1 MKYNSL
7 LSISL
12 AILFLI
18 SIFSVIISNDELLEA
33 NLNSISNDTIQYT
46 DNHTILEIGPSSRK
60 AILELPGG
68 HNVSHKLP
76 LVVALHG
83 YTSSGLGVSGFFDLI
98 DSVHENG
105 HLLLRPDGTISAT
118 GQRFWNATDA
128 CCNIWGQEV
137 DDVSWLTSLINEAIT
152 YHGADPEGIIIV
164 GYSNGGFMAHRMAC
178 ERGDMLRSIISLA
191 GATHY
196 DFNDCPNTGYPNVL
210 QIHGT
215 SDSVIFYDGGTIL
228 GDNYP
233 AASQTVFSW
242 ANRSGC
248 DLTYTEINQLDLI
261 SPRGVNDTNE
271 YEHLNCSSGNRVSLW
286 EIPNGSHYPQVSSSS
301 DDDFPSTILDWG
313 LTGYFPDSDADG
325 VRDNLDAFPNN
336 PLETSDSDGDGVG
349 DNADQFPL
357 NPNEIID
364 SDGDGVGDNADQF
377 PLNPNE
383 IIDSD
388 GDGVGDNSDIFP
400 ENPYEQID
408 SDGDGVGDNSDIFPN
423 DSTEWQD
430 TDSDGIGDNSDVF
443 PNDSTEWLDTDRDGV
458 GDNADQFPLN
468 PNEIIDSD
476 GDGVGDNSDIFPEN
490 PYEQIDSDGD
500 GIGDNSDVFP
510 HDSNETLDSDADGLG
525 DNSDIFPYNPYE
537 QIDSDGDG
545 VGDNSDVFPYNS
557 NETLDSDGDGVG
569 DNSDVFP
576 YNSNETLDSDGDGIG
591 DNSDIFP
598 NDSTEWL
605 DTDADGIGDN
615 SDVFPFD
622 SSEYLDFDNDGI
634 GDNSDIFP
642 DDPNEYVDSDGDG
655 VGDNSDAFPNDSSE
669 DSDTD
674 GDGVGDN
681 SDFYPGD
688 STRSIEEKS
697 NPLNII
703 FIMLFL
709 SLILYITT
717 NSPSNNNLSNDLLF
731 TEEE

>member
-12 AILFLI
+12 VILFLI
-18 SIFSVIISNDELLEA
+18 SIFSVIISNDEPLEA

-215 SDSVIFYDGGTIL
+215 SDSVIFYDGGAIL

-286 EIPNGSHYPQVSSSS
+286 EIPNGSHYPQLSSSS

-349 DNADQFPL
+349 DNT
-357 NPNEIID
+357 
-364 SDGDGVGDNADQF
+364 DQF

-400 ENPYEQID
+400 ENPHEQID

-510 HDSNETLDSDADGLG
+510 QDSNETLDSDADGSG

-537 QIDSDGDG
+537 QIDSDADG
-545 VGDNSDVFPYNS
+545 VGDNSDVFPYNP

-569 DNSDVFP
+569 DNLDIFP

-642 DDPNEYVDSDGDG
+642 DDPNEHVDSDGDG
-655 VGDNSDAFPNDSSE
+655 VGDNSDAFPDDSSE

>member
-12 AILFLI
+12 VILFLI
-18 SIFSVIISNDELLEA
+18 SIFSVIISNDEPLEA

-68 HNVSHKLP
+68 HNISHKLP

-128 CCNIWGQEV
+128 CCNIWEQEV

-215 SDSVIFYDGGTIL
+215 SDSVIFYDGGAIL

-286 EIPNGSHYPQVSSSS
+286 EIPNGSHYPQLSSSS

-364 SDGDGVGDNADQF
+364 SDGDGVGDN
-377 PLNPNE
+377 
-383 IIDSD
+383 
-388 GDGVGDNSDIFP
+388 SDIFP
-400 ENPYEQID
+400 ENPHEQID

-490 PYEQIDSDGD
+490 PHEQIDSDGD
-500 GIGDNSDVFP
+500 GVGDNSDVFP
-510 HDSNETLDSDADGLG
+510 HDSNETLDSDADGSG

-537 QIDSDGDG
+537 QIDSDADG
-545 VGDNSDVFPYNS
+545 VGDNSDVFPYNP
-557 NETLDSDGDGVG
+557 NETLDSDADGVG

-642 DDPNEYVDSDGDG
+642 DDPNEHVDSDGDG
-655 VGDNSDAFPNDSSE
+655 VGDNSDAFPDDSSE

>member
-12 AILFLI
+12 VILFLI
-18 SIFSVIISNDELLEA
+18 SIFSVIISNDEPLEA

-215 SDSVIFYDGGTIL
+215 SDSVIFYDGGAIL

-286 EIPNGSHYPQVSSSS
+286 EIPNGSHYPQLSSSS

-364 SDGDGVGDNADQF
+364 SDGDGVGDN
-377 PLNPNE
+377 
-383 IIDSD
+383 
-388 GDGVGDNSDIFP
+388 SDIFP
-400 ENPYEQID
+400 ENPHEQID

-490 PYEQIDSDGD
+490 PHEQIDSDGD
-500 GIGDNSDVFP
+500 GVGDNSDVFP
-510 HDSNETLDSDADGLG
+510 HDSNETLDSDADGSG

-642 DDPNEYVDSDGDG
+642 DDPNEHVDSDGDG

>member
-12 AILFLI
+12 VILFLI
-18 SIFSVIISNDELLEA
+18 SIFSVIISNDEPLEA

-137 DDVSWLTSLINEAIT
+137 DDFSWLTSLINEAIT

-178 ERGDMLRSIISLA
+178 ERGYMLRSIISLA

-215 SDSVIFYDGGTIL
+215 SDSVIFFDGGTIL

-286 EIPNGSHYPQVSSSS
+286 EIPNGSHYPQLSSSS

-364 SDGDGVGDNADQF
+364 SDGDGVGDN
-377 PLNPNE
+377 
-383 IIDSD
+383 
-388 GDGVGDNSDIFP
+388 SDIFP
-400 ENPYEQID
+400 ENPHEQID

-490 PYEQIDSDGD
+490 PYERIDSDGD
-500 GIGDNSDVFP
+500 GVGDNSDVFP
-510 HDSNETLDSDADGLG
+510 HDSNETLHSDADGSG

-545 VGDNSDVFPYNS
+545 VGDNSDVFPYNP

-569 DNSDVFP
+569 DNLDIFP

-598 NDSTEWL
+598 NDSTESL
-605 DTDADGIGDN
+605 DTDGDGIGDN

-642 DDPNEYVDSDGDG
+642 DDPNEHVDSDGDG

-697 NPLNII
+697 NSLNII

-731 TEEE
+731 IEEE

>member
-12 AILFLI
+12 VILFLI
-18 SIFSVIISNDELLEA
+18 SIFSVIISNDEPLEA

-215 SDSVIFYDGGTIL
+215 SDSVIFYDGGAIL

-286 EIPNGSHYPQVSSSS
+286 EIPNGSHYPQLSSSS

-349 DNADQFPL
+349 DNT
-357 NPNEIID
+357 
-364 SDGDGVGDNADQF
+364 DQF

-400 ENPYEQID
+400 ENPHEQID
-408 SDGDGVGDNSDIFPN
+408 SDGDGV
-423 DSTEWQD
+423 
-430 TDSDGIGDNSDVF
+430 
-443 PNDSTEWLDTDRDGV
+443 
-458 GDNADQFPLN
+458 
-468 PNEIIDSD
+468 
-476 GDGVGDNSDIFPEN
+476 
-490 PYEQIDSDGD
+490 
-500 GIGDNSDVFP
+500 GDNSDVFP
-510 HDSNETLDSDADGLG
+510 HDSNETLDSDADGSG

-557 NETLDSDGDGVG
+557 NETLDSDADGVG
-569 DNSDVFP
+569 DNSDIFP

-642 DDPNEYVDSDGDG
+642 DDPNEHVDSDGDG

>member
-12 AILFLI
+12 VILFLI
-18 SIFSVIISNDELLEA
+18 SIFSVIISNDEPLEA

-68 HNVSHKLP
+68 HNISHKLP

-128 CCNIWGQEV
+128 CCNIWEQEV

-215 SDSVIFYDGGTIL
+215 SDSVIFYDGGAIL

-286 EIPNGSHYPQVSSSS
+286 EIPNGSHYPQLSSSS

-349 DNADQFPL
+349 DNT
-357 NPNEIID
+357 
-364 SDGDGVGDNADQF
+364 DQF

-400 ENPYEQID
+400 ENPHEQID

-490 PYEQIDSDGD
+490 PHEQIDSDGD
-500 GIGDNSDVFP
+500 GVGDNSDVFP
-510 HDSNETLDSDADGLG
+510 HDSNETLDSDADGSG

-537 QIDSDGDG
+537 QIDSDADG
-545 VGDNSDVFPYNS
+545 VGDNSDVFPYNP

-569 DNSDVFP
+569 DNLDIFP

-642 DDPNEYVDSDGDG
+642 DDPNEHVDSDGDG
-655 VGDNSDAFPNDSSE
+655 VGDNSDAFPDDSSE

-703 FIMLFL
+703 FILLFL

>member
-12 AILFLI
+12 VILFLI
-18 SIFSVIISNDELLEA
+18 SIFSVIISNDEPLEA

-68 HNVSHKLP
+68 HNISHKLP

-215 SDSVIFYDGGTIL
+215 SDSVIFYDGGAIL

-286 EIPNGSHYPQVSSSS
+286 EIPNGSHYPQLSSSS

-349 DNADQFPL
+349 DNT
-357 NPNEIID
+357 
-364 SDGDGVGDNADQF
+364 DQF

-400 ENPYEQID
+400 ENPHEQID

-490 PYEQIDSDGD
+490 PFEQIDSDGD
-500 GIGDNSDVFP
+500 GVGDNSDVFP
-510 HDSNETLDSDADGLG
+510 HDSNETLDSDADGSG

-569 DNSDVFP
+569 DNSDIFP
-576 YNSNETLDSDGDGIG
+576 YNSNETLDSDGDGMG

>member
-12 AILFLI
+12 VILFLI
-18 SIFSVIISNDELLEA
+18 SIFSVLISNDEPLEA

-46 DNHTILEIGPSSRK
+46 DNHTILEIGPTSRK

-98 DSVHENG
+98 DSIHENG

-215 SDSVIFYDGGTIL
+215 SDSVIFYEGGAIL

-286 EIPNGSHYPQVSSSS
+286 EIPNGSHYPQLSSSS

-364 SDGDGVGDNADQF
+364 SDGDGVGDN
-377 PLNPNE
+377 
-383 IIDSD
+383 
-388 GDGVGDNSDIFP
+388 SDIFP

-408 SDGDGVGDNSDIFPN
+408 SDGDGVGDNSDI
-423 DSTEWQD
+423 
-430 TDSDGIGDNSDVF
+430 
-443 PNDSTEWLDTDRDGV
+443 
-458 GDNADQFPLN
+458 
-468 PNEIIDSD
+468 
-476 GDGVGDNSDIFPEN
+476 
-490 PYEQIDSDGD
+490 
-500 GIGDNSDVFP
+500 FP

-598 NDSTEWL
+598 NDSTESL
-605 DTDADGIGDN
+605 DTDGDGIGDN

-622 SSEYLDFDNDGI
+622 SSEYLDFDNDGV

-642 DDPNEYVDSDGDG
+642 DDPNEHVDSDGDG
-655 VGDNSDAFPNDSSE
+655 VGDNSDAFPYDSSE

-688 STRSIEEKS
+688 STRSVEEKS

-703 FIMLFL
+703 FIMLFI
-709 SLILYITT
+709 SLILYFTT
-717 NSPSNNNLSNDLLF
+717 NSPSNNTLSKDLLF
-731 TEEE
+731 AEEE

>member
-1 MKYNSL
+1 MRYNSL

-12 AILFLI
+12 VILFLI
-18 SIFSVIISNDELLEA
+18 SIFSVTISSDKPLEA

-178 ERGDMLRSIISLA
+178 ERGNMLRSIISLA

-286 EIPNGSHYPQVSSSS
+286 KIPNGSHYPQLSSSS

-383 IIDSD
+383 I
-388 GDGVGDNSDIFP
+388 
-400 ENPYEQID
+400 ID

-510 HDSNETLDSDADGLG
+510 HDYNETLDSDADGLG

-642 DDPNEYVDSDGDG
+642 DDPNEHVDSDGDG

>member
-12 AILFLI
+12 VILFLI
-18 SIFSVIISNDELLEA
+18 SIFSVIISNDEPLEA

-215 SDSVIFYDGGTIL
+215 SDSVIFYDGGAIL

-286 EIPNGSHYPQVSSSS
+286 EIPNGSHYPQLSSSS

-364 SDGDGVGDNADQF
+364 SDGDGVGDN
-377 PLNPNE
+377 
-383 IIDSD
+383 
-388 GDGVGDNSDIFP
+388 SDIFP
-400 ENPYEQID
+400 ENPHEQID

-490 PYEQIDSDGD
+490 PHEQIDSDGD
-500 GIGDNSDVFP
+500 GVGDNSDVFP
-510 HDSNETLDSDADGLG
+510 HDSNETLDSDADGSG

-537 QIDSDGDG
+537 QIDSDADG
-545 VGDNSDVFPYNS
+545 VGDNSDVFPYNP

-569 DNSDVFP
+569 DNLDIFP

-642 DDPNEYVDSDGDG
+642 DDPNEHVDSDGDG

-703 FIMLFL
+703 FILLFL

>member
-1 MKYNSL
+1 MRYNSL

-12 AILFLI
+12 VILFLI
-18 SIFSVIISNDELLEA
+18 SIFSVIISNDEPLEE

-286 EIPNGSHYPQVSSSS
+286 KIPNGSHYPQLSSSS

-364 SDGDGVGDNADQF
+364 SDGDGVGDNADKF

-383 IIDSD
+383 I
-388 GDGVGDNSDIFP
+388 
-400 ENPYEQID
+400 ID

-443 PNDSTEWLDTDRDGV
+443 PNDSTEWLDTDRDGI

-500 GIGDNSDVFP
+500 GVGDNSDVFP
-510 HDSNETLDSDADGLG
+510 HD
-525 DNSDIFPYNPYE
+525 
-537 QIDSDGDG
+537 
-545 VGDNSDVFPYNS
+545 S

-576 YNSNETLDSDGDGIG
+576 YNSNETLDSDSDGKG

-605 DTDADGIGDN
+605 DTDGDGIGDN

-642 DDPNEYVDSDGDG
+642 DDPNEHVDSDGDG

-697 NPLNII
+697 TPLNII

-709 SLILYITT
+709 SLILYINT
-717 NSPSNNNLSNDLLF
+717 NSQSNNNLSNDLLF

>member
-1 MKYNSL
+1 MKYNSF

-12 AILFLI
+12 VILFLI
-18 SIFSVIISNDELLEA
+18 SIFSVLISNDEPLEA

-46 DNHTILEIGPSSRK
+46 DNHTILEIGPTSRK

-98 DSVHENG
+98 DSIHENG

-215 SDSVIFYDGGTIL
+215 SDSVIFYEGGAIL

-286 EIPNGSHYPQVSSSS
+286 EIPNGSHYPQLSSSS

-336 PLETSDSDGDGVG
+336 PLETS
-349 DNADQFPL
+349 
-357 NPNEIID
+357 D

-430 TDSDGIGDNSDVF
+430 TDSDGIGDNSDIF

-500 GIGDNSDVFP
+500 GVGDNSDIFP

-605 DTDADGIGDN
+605 DTDGDGIGDN

-655 VGDNSDAFPNDSSE
+655 VGDNSDAFPYDSSE

-703 FIMLFL
+703 FIMLFI
-709 SLILYITT
+709 SLILYFTT
-717 NSPSNNNLSNDLLF
+717 NSPSNNTLSKDLLF
-731 TEEE
+731 AEEE

>member
-12 AILFLI
+12 VILFLI
-18 SIFSVIISNDELLEA
+18 SIFSVIISNDEPLEA

-215 SDSVIFYDGGTIL
+215 SDSVIFYDGGAIL

-286 EIPNGSHYPQVSSSS
+286 EIPNGSHYPQLSSSS

-364 SDGDGVGDNADQF
+364 SDGDGVGDN
-377 PLNPNE
+377 
-383 IIDSD
+383 
-388 GDGVGDNSDIFP
+388 SDIFP
-400 ENPYEQID
+400 ENPHEQID

-510 HDSNETLDSDADGLG
+510 QDSNETLDSDADGSG

-537 QIDSDGDG
+537 QIDSDADG
-545 VGDNSDVFPYNS
+545 VGDNSDVFPYNP

-569 DNSDVFP
+569 DNLDIFP

-642 DDPNEYVDSDGDG
+642 DDPNEHVDSDGDG
-655 VGDNSDAFPNDSSE
+655 VGDNSDAFPDDSSE

>member
-12 AILFLI
+12 VILFLI
-18 SIFSVIISNDELLEA
+18 SIFSVIISNDEPLEA

-215 SDSVIFYDGGTIL
+215 SDSVILYDGGAIL
-228 GDNYP
+228 GNNYP

-248 DLTYTEINQLDLI
+248 DLIYTETNQLDLI

-286 EIPNGSHYPQVSSSS
+286 EIPNGSHYPQLSSSS
-301 DDDFPSTILDWG
+301 NDDFPSTILDWG

-349 DNADQFPL
+349 DNT
-357 NPNEIID
+357 
-364 SDGDGVGDNADQF
+364 DQF

-400 ENPYEQID
+400 ENPHEQID

-430 TDSDGIGDNSDVF
+430 TDSDGIGDNSDVSRMI
-443 PNDSTEWLDTDRDGV
+443 PQNG
-458 GDNADQFPLN
+458 
-468 PNEIIDSD
+468 
-476 GDGVGDNSDIFPEN
+476 
-490 PYEQIDSDGD
+490 
-500 GIGDNSDVFP
+500 
-510 HDSNETLDSDADGLG
+510 
-525 DNSDIFPYNPYE
+525 
-537 QIDSDGDG
+537 
-545 VGDNSDVFPYNS
+545 
-557 NETLDSDGDGVG
+557 
-569 DNSDVFP
+569 
-576 YNSNETLDSDGDGIG
+576 
-591 DNSDIFP
+591 
-598 NDSTEWL
+598 
-605 DTDADGIGDN
+605 
-615 SDVFPFD
+615 
-622 SSEYLDFDNDGI
+622 
-634 GDNSDIFP
+634 
-642 DDPNEYVDSDGDG
+642 
-655 VGDNSDAFPNDSSE
+655 
-669 DSDTD
+669 
-674 GDGVGDN
+674 
-681 SDFYPGD
+681 
-688 STRSIEEKS
+688 
-697 NPLNII
+697 
-703 FIMLFL
+703 
-709 SLILYITT
+709 
-717 NSPSNNNLSNDLLF
+717 
-731 TEEE
+731 

>member
-12 AILFLI
+12 VILFLI
-18 SIFSVIISNDELLEA
+18 SIFSVIISNDEPLEA

-215 SDSVIFYDGGTIL
+215 SDSVIFYDGGAIL

-286 EIPNGSHYPQVSSSS
+286 EIPNGSHYPQLSSSS

-364 SDGDGVGDNADQF
+364 SDGDGVGDN
-377 PLNPNE
+377 
-383 IIDSD
+383 
-388 GDGVGDNSDIFP
+388 SDIFP
-400 ENPYEQID
+400 ENPHEQID

-490 PYEQIDSDGD
+490 PHEQIDSDGD
-500 GIGDNSDVFP
+500 GVGDNSDVFP
-510 HDSNETLDSDADGLG
+510 HDSNETLDSDADGSG

-537 QIDSDGDG
+537 QIDSDADG
-545 VGDNSDVFPYNS
+545 VGDNSDVFPYNP
-557 NETLDSDGDGVG
+557 NETLDSDADGVG
-569 DNSDVFP
+569 DNLDIFP

-642 DDPNEYVDSDGDG
+642 DDPNEHVDSDGDG

>member
-12 AILFLI
+12 VILFLI
-18 SIFSVIISNDELLEA
+18 SIFSVIISNDEPLEA

-215 SDSVIFYDGGTIL
+215 SDSVIFYDGGAIL

-286 EIPNGSHYPQVSSSS
+286 EIPNGSHYPQLSSSS

-364 SDGDGVGDNADQF
+364 SDGDGVGDN
-377 PLNPNE
+377 
-383 IIDSD
+383 
-388 GDGVGDNSDIFP
+388 SDIFP
-400 ENPYEQID
+400 ENPHEQID

-490 PYEQIDSDGD
+490 PHEQIDSDGD
-500 GIGDNSDVFP
+500 GVGDNSDVFP
-510 HDSNETLDSDADGLG
+510 HDSNETLDSDADGSG

-537 QIDSDGDG
+537 QIDSDADG
-545 VGDNSDVFPYNS
+545 VGDNSDVFPYNP
-557 NETLDSDGDGVG
+557 NETLDSDADGVG

-642 DDPNEYVDSDGDG
+642 DDPNEHVDSDGDG

>member
-12 AILFLI
+12 VILFLI
-18 SIFSVIISNDELLEA
+18 SIFSVIISNDEPLEA

-215 SDSVIFYDGGTIL
+215 SDSVIFYDGGAIL

-286 EIPNGSHYPQVSSSS
+286 EIPNGSHYPQLSSSS

-364 SDGDGVGDNADQF
+364 SDGDGVGDN
-377 PLNPNE
+377 
-383 IIDSD
+383 
-388 GDGVGDNSDIFP
+388 SDIFP
-400 ENPYEQID
+400 ENPHEQID

-490 PYEQIDSDGD
+490 PHEQIDSDGD
-500 GIGDNSDVFP
+500 GVGDNSDVFP
-510 HDSNETLDSDADGLG
+510 HDSNETLDSDADGSG

-569 DNSDVFP
+569 DNSDIFP

>member
-12 AILFLI
+12 VILFLI
-18 SIFSVIISNDELLEA
+18 SIFSVIISNDEPLEA

-215 SDSVIFYDGGTIL
+215 SDSVIFYDGGAIL

-286 EIPNGSHYPQVSSSS
+286 EIPNGSHYPQLSSSS

-364 SDGDGVGDNADQF
+364 SDGDGVGDN
-377 PLNPNE
+377 
-383 IIDSD
+383 
-388 GDGVGDNSDIFP
+388 SDIFP
-400 ENPYEQID
+400 ENPHEQID

-490 PYEQIDSDGD
+490 PHEQIDSDGD
-500 GIGDNSDVFP
+500 GVGDNSDVFP
-510 HDSNETLDSDADGLG
+510 HDSNETLDSDADGSG

-537 QIDSDGDG
+537 QIDSDADG
-545 VGDNSDVFPYNS
+545 VGDNSDVFPYNP

-569 DNSDVFP
+569 DNLDIFP

-642 DDPNEYVDSDGDG
+642 DDPNEHVDSDGDG

-717 NSPSNNNLSNDLLF
+717 NSPSNNKLSNDLLF

>member
-12 AILFLI
+12 VILFLI
-18 SIFSVIISNDELLEA
+18 SIFSVIISNDEPLEA

-215 SDSVIFYDGGTIL
+215 SDSVIFYDGGAIL

-286 EIPNGSHYPQVSSSS
+286 EIPNGSHYPQLSSSS

-364 SDGDGVGDNADQF
+364 SDGDGVGDN
-377 PLNPNE
+377 
-383 IIDSD
+383 
-388 GDGVGDNSDIFP
+388 SDIFP
-400 ENPYEQID
+400 ENPSEQID

-490 PYEQIDSDGD
+490 PSEQIDSDGD
-500 GIGDNSDVFP
+500 GVGDNSDVFP
-510 HDSNETLDSDADGLG
+510 HDSNETLDSDADGSG

-642 DDPNEYVDSDGDG
+642 DDPNEHVDSDGDG

>member
-12 AILFLI
+12 VILFLI
-18 SIFSVIISNDELLEA
+18 SIFSVIISNDEPLEA

-215 SDSVIFYDGGTIL
+215 SDSVIFYDGGAIL

-286 EIPNGSHYPQVSSSS
+286 EIPNGSHYPQLSSSS

-364 SDGDGVGDNADQF
+364 SDGDGVGDN
-377 PLNPNE
+377 
-383 IIDSD
+383 
-388 GDGVGDNSDIFP
+388 SDIFP
-400 ENPYEQID
+400 ENPHEQID

-490 PYEQIDSDGD
+490 PHEQIDSDGD
-500 GIGDNSDVFP
+500 GVGDNSDVFP
-510 HDSNETLDSDADGLG
+510 HDSNETLDSDADGSG

-537 QIDSDGDG
+537 QIDSDADG
-545 VGDNSDVFPYNS
+545 VGDNSDVFPYNP

-569 DNSDVFP
+569 DNLDIFP

-605 DTDADGIGDN
+605 DSDADGIGDN

-642 DDPNEYVDSDGDG
+642 DDPNEHVDSDGDG

>member
-12 AILFLI
+12 VILFLI
-18 SIFSVIISNDELLEA
+18 SIFSVIISNDEPLEA

-68 HNVSHKLP
+68 HNISHKLP

-178 ERGDMLRSIISLA
+178 EKGDMLRSIISLA

-215 SDSVIFYDGGTIL
+215 SDSVIFYDGGAIL

-286 EIPNGSHYPQVSSSS
+286 EIPNGSHYPQLSSSS

-364 SDGDGVGDNADQF
+364 SDGDGVGDN
-377 PLNPNE
+377 
-383 IIDSD
+383 
-388 GDGVGDNSDIFP
+388 SDIFP
-400 ENPYEQID
+400 ENPHEQID

-443 PNDSTEWLDTDRDGV
+443 PNDSTEWIDTDRDGV

-490 PYEQIDSDGD
+490 PHEQIDSDGD
-500 GIGDNSDVFP
+500 GVGDNSDVFP
-510 HDSNETLDSDADGLG
+510 HDSNETLDSDADGSG

-537 QIDSDGDG
+537 QIDSDADG
-545 VGDNSDVFPYNS
+545 VGDNSDVFPYNP
-557 NETLDSDGDGVG
+557 NETLDSDADGVG

-642 DDPNEYVDSDGDG
+642 DDPNEHVDSDGDG
-655 VGDNSDAFPNDSSE
+655 VGDNSDAFPDDSSE

>member
-12 AILFLI
+12 VVLFLI
-18 SIFSVIISNDELLEA
+18 SIFSVIISNDEPLEA

-68 HNVSHKLP
+68 HNISHKLP

-178 ERGDMLRSIISLA
+178 EKGDMLRSIISLA

-215 SDSVIFYDGGTIL
+215 SDSVIFYDGGAIL

-286 EIPNGSHYPQVSSSS
+286 EIPNGSHYPQLSSSS

-325 VRDNLDAFPNN
+325 VRDNLDVFPNN

-364 SDGDGVGDNADQF
+364 SDGDGVGDN
-377 PLNPNE
+377 
-383 IIDSD
+383 
-388 GDGVGDNSDIFP
+388 SDIFP
-400 ENPYEQID
+400 ENPHEQID

-430 TDSDGIGDNSDVF
+430 TDSDGIGDNSDLF

-490 PYEQIDSDGD
+490 PHEQIDSDGD
-500 GIGDNSDVFP
+500 GVGDNSDVFP
-510 HDSNETLDSDADGLG
+510 HDSNETLDSDADGSG

-537 QIDSDGDG
+537 QI
-545 VGDNSDVFPYNS
+545 
-557 NETLDSDGDGVG
+557 DSDGDGVG

-642 DDPNEYVDSDGDG
+642 DDPNEHVDSDGDG

>member
-286 EIPNGSHYPQVSSSS
+286 KIPNGSHYPQLSSSS

-364 SDGDGVGDNADQF
+364 SDGDGVGDN
-377 PLNPNE
+377 
-383 IIDSD
+383 
-388 GDGVGDNSDIFP
+388 
-400 ENPYEQID
+400 
-408 SDGDGVGDNSDIFPN
+408 
-423 DSTEWQD
+423 
-430 TDSDGIGDNSDVF
+430 
-443 PNDSTEWLDTDRDGV
+443 
-458 GDNADQFPLN
+458 
-468 PNEIIDSD
+468 
-476 GDGVGDNSDIFPEN
+476 SDIFPEN

-510 HDSNETLDSDADGLG
+510 HDYNETLDSDADGLG

-642 DDPNEYVDSDGDG
+642 DDPNEHVDSDGDG

>member
-1 MKYNSL
+1 MRYNSL

-12 AILFLI
+12 VILFLI
-18 SIFSVIISNDELLEA
+18 SIFSVIISNDEPLEE

-46 DNHTILEIGPSSRK
+46 DNHTIFEIGPSSRK

-215 SDSVIFYDGGTIL
+215 SDSVIFYDGGAIL

-248 DLTYTEINQLDLI
+248 HLTYTEINQLDLI

-271 YEHLNCSSGNRVSLW
+271 YEHLNCNSGNRVSLW
-286 EIPNGSHYPQVSSSS
+286 EIPNGSHYPQLSSSS

-336 PLETSDSDGDGVG
+336 PLETS
-349 DNADQFPL
+349 
-357 NPNEIID
+357 D

-500 GIGDNSDVFP
+500 GVGDNSDVFP
-510 HDSNETLDSDADGLG
+510 HDSNEILDSDTDGLG

-557 NETLDSDGDGVG
+557 NETSDSDGDGVG

-598 NDSTEWL
+598 NDSTESL
-605 DTDADGIGDN
+605 DTDGDGIGDN

-622 SSEYLDFDNDGI
+622 SSEYLDFDNDGV

-642 DDPNEYVDSDGDG
+642 DDPNEHVDSDGDG
-655 VGDNSDAFPNDSSE
+655 VGDNSDAFPYDSSE

-688 STRSIEEKS
+688 STRSVEEKS

-703 FIMLFL
+703 FIILFI
-709 SLILYITT
+709 SLILYFTT
-717 NSPSNNNLSNDLLF
+717 NSPSNNTLSKDLLF
-731 TEEE
+731 AEEE

>member
-12 AILFLI
+12 VILFLI
-18 SIFSVIISNDELLEA
+18 SIFSVIISNDEPLEA

-68 HNVSHKLP
+68 HNISHKLP

-128 CCNIWGQEV
+128 CCNIWEQEV

-215 SDSVIFYDGGTIL
+215 SDSVIFYDGGAIL

-286 EIPNGSHYPQVSSSS
+286 EIPNGSHYPQLSSSS

-364 SDGDGVGDNADQF
+364 SDGDGVGDN
-377 PLNPNE
+377 
-383 IIDSD
+383 
-388 GDGVGDNSDIFP
+388 SDIFP
-400 ENPYEQID
+400 ENPHEQID
-408 SDGDGVGDNSDIFPN
+408 SDGDGV
-423 DSTEWQD
+423 
-430 TDSDGIGDNSDVF
+430 
-443 PNDSTEWLDTDRDGV
+443 
-458 GDNADQFPLN
+458 
-468 PNEIIDSD
+468 
-476 GDGVGDNSDIFPEN
+476 
-490 PYEQIDSDGD
+490 
-500 GIGDNSDVFP
+500 GDNSDVFP
-510 HDSNETLDSDADGLG
+510 HDSNETLDSDADGSG

-537 QIDSDGDG
+537 QIDSDADG
-545 VGDNSDVFPYNS
+545 VGDNSDVFPYNP
-557 NETLDSDGDGVG
+557 NETLDSDADGVG

-642 DDPNEYVDSDGDG
+642 DDPNEHVDSDGDG
-655 VGDNSDAFPNDSSE
+655 VGDNSDAFPDDSSE

-717 NSPSNNNLSNDLLF
+717 NSPLNNNLSNDLLF

>member
-12 AILFLI
+12 VILFLI
-18 SIFSVIISNDELLEA
+18 SIFSVIISNDEPLEA

-215 SDSVIFYDGGTIL
+215 SDSVIFFDGGTIL

-286 EIPNGSHYPQVSSSS
+286 EIPNGSHYPQLSSSS

-364 SDGDGVGDNADQF
+364 SDGDGVGDN
-377 PLNPNE
+377 
-383 IIDSD
+383 
-388 GDGVGDNSDIFP
+388 SDIFP
-400 ENPYEQID
+400 ENPHEQID

-490 PYEQIDSDGD
+490 PHEQIDSDGD
-500 GIGDNSDVFP
+500 GVGDNSDVFP
-510 HDSNETLDSDADGLG
+510 HDSNETLDSDADGSG

-537 QIDSDGDG
+537 QIDSDADG
-545 VGDNSDVFPYNS
+545 VGDNSDVFPYNP

-569 DNSDVFP
+569 DNLDIFP

-605 DTDADGIGDN
+605 DSDADGIGDN

-642 DDPNEYVDSDGDG
+642 DDPNEHVDSDGDG

-669 DSDTD
+669 HSDTD

-697 NPLNII
+697 NSLNII

>member
-12 AILFLI
+12 VILFLI
-18 SIFSVIISNDELLEA
+18 SIFSVIISNDEPLEA

-215 SDSVIFYDGGTIL
+215 SDSVIFYDGGAIL

-286 EIPNGSHYPQVSSSS
+286 EIPNGSHYPQLSSSS

-364 SDGDGVGDNADQF
+364 SDGDGVGDN
-377 PLNPNE
+377 
-383 IIDSD
+383 
-388 GDGVGDNSDIFP
+388 SDIFP
-400 ENPYEQID
+400 ENPSEQID

-490 PYEQIDSDGD
+490 PSEQIDSDGD
-500 GIGDNSDVFP
+500 GVGDNSDVFP
-510 HDSNETLDSDADGLG
+510 HDSNETLDSDADGSG

-537 QIDSDGDG
+537 QIDSDADG

-569 DNSDVFP
+569 DNSDIFP

>member
-12 AILFLI
+12 VILFLI
-18 SIFSVIISNDELLEA
+18 SIFSVIISNDEPLEA

-178 ERGDMLRSIISLA
+178 ERGYMLRSIISLA

-215 SDSVIFYDGGTIL
+215 SDSVIFFDGGTIL

-286 EIPNGSHYPQVSSSS
+286 EIPNGSHYPQLSSSS

-364 SDGDGVGDNADQF
+364 SDGDGVGDN
-377 PLNPNE
+377 
-383 IIDSD
+383 
-388 GDGVGDNSDIFP
+388 SDIFP
-400 ENPYEQID
+400 ENPHEQID

-490 PYEQIDSDGD
+490 PYERIDSDGD
-500 GIGDNSDVFP
+500 GVGDNSDVFP
-510 HDSNETLDSDADGLG
+510 HDSNETLHSDADGSG

-545 VGDNSDVFPYNS
+545 VGDNSDVFPYNP

-569 DNSDVFP
+569 DNLDIFP

-598 NDSTEWL
+598 NDSTESL
-605 DTDADGIGDN
+605 DTDGDGIGDN

-642 DDPNEYVDSDGDG
+642 DDPNEHVDSDGDG

-669 DSDTD
+669 HSDTD

-697 NPLNII
+697 NSLNII

-731 TEEE
+731 IEEE

>member
-12 AILFLI
+12 VVLFLI
-18 SIFSVIISNDELLEA
+18 SIFSVIISNDEPLEA

-178 ERGDMLRSIISLA
+178 EKGDMLRSIISLA

-215 SDSVIFYDGGTIL
+215 SDSVIFYDGGAIL

-286 EIPNGSHYPQVSSSS
+286 EIPNGSHYPQLSSSS

-364 SDGDGVGDNADQF
+364 SDGDGVGDN
-377 PLNPNE
+377 
-383 IIDSD
+383 
-388 GDGVGDNSDIFP
+388 SDIFP
-400 ENPYEQID
+400 ENPHEQID

-430 TDSDGIGDNSDVF
+430 TDSDGIGDNSDLF

-490 PYEQIDSDGD
+490 PHEQIDSDGD
-500 GIGDNSDVFP
+500 GVGDNSDVFP
-510 HDSNETLDSDADGLG
+510 HDSNETLDSDADGSG

-537 QIDSDGDG
+537 QIDSDADG
-545 VGDNSDVFPYNS
+545 VGDNSDVFPYNP
-557 NETLDSDGDGVG
+557 NETLDSDADGVG

-642 DDPNEYVDSDGDG
+642 DDPNEHVDSDGDG

-717 NSPSNNNLSNDLLF
+717 NSPSNNKLSNDLLF

>member
-12 AILFLI
+12 VILFLI
-18 SIFSVIISNDELLEA
+18 SIFSVLISNDEPLEA

-46 DNHTILEIGPSSRK
+46 DNHTILEIGPTSRK

-98 DSVHENG
+98 DSIHENG

-215 SDSVIFYDGGTIL
+215 SDSVIFYEGGAIL

-286 EIPNGSHYPQVSSSS
+286 EIPNGSHYPQLSSSS

-336 PLETSDSDGDGVG
+336 PLETS
-349 DNADQFPL
+349 
-357 NPNEIID
+357 D

-430 TDSDGIGDNSDVF
+430 TDSDGIGDNSDIF

-500 GIGDNSDVFP
+500 GVGDNSDIFP

-598 NDSTEWL
+598 NDSTESL
-605 DTDADGIGDN
+605 DTDGDGIGDN

-622 SSEYLDFDNDGI
+622 SSEYLDFDNDGV

-642 DDPNEYVDSDGDG
+642 DDPNEHVDSDGDG
-655 VGDNSDAFPNDSSE
+655 VGDNSDAFPYDSSE

-688 STRSIEEKS
+688 STRSVEEKS

-703 FIMLFL
+703 FIMLFI
-709 SLILYITT
+709 SLILYFST
-717 NSPSNNNLSNDLLF
+717 NSPSNNTLSKDLLSA
-731 TEEE
+731 EEE

>member
-12 AILFLI
+12 VILFLI
-18 SIFSVIISNDELLEA
+18 SIFSVIISNDEPLEA

-215 SDSVIFYDGGTIL
+215 SDSVIFYDGGAIL

-286 EIPNGSHYPQVSSSS
+286 EIPNGSHYPQLSSSS

-364 SDGDGVGDNADQF
+364 SDGDGVGDN
-377 PLNPNE
+377 
-383 IIDSD
+383 
-388 GDGVGDNSDIFP
+388 SDIFP
-400 ENPYEQID
+400 ENPHEQID

-490 PYEQIDSDGD
+490 PHEQIDSDGD
-500 GIGDNSDVFP
+500 GVGDNSDVFP
-510 HDSNETLDSDADGLG
+510 HDSNETLDSDADGSG

-569 DNSDVFP
+569 DNSDIFP

-642 DDPNEYVDSDGDG
+642 DDPNEHVDSDGDG

>member
-12 AILFLI
+12 VILFLI
-18 SIFSVIISNDELLEA
+18 SIFSVIISNDEPLEA

-128 CCNIWGQEV
+128 CCNIWEQEV

-215 SDSVIFYDGGTIL
+215 SDSVIFYDGGAIL

-286 EIPNGSHYPQVSSSS
+286 EIPNGSHYPQLSSSS

-325 VRDNLDAFPNN
+325 VRDNLDVFPNN

-364 SDGDGVGDNADQF
+364 SDGDGVGDN
-377 PLNPNE
+377 
-383 IIDSD
+383 
-388 GDGVGDNSDIFP
+388 SDIFP
-400 ENPYEQID
+400 ENPHEQID

-510 HDSNETLDSDADGLG
+510 QDSNETLDSDADGSG

-537 QIDSDGDG
+537 QIDSDADG
-545 VGDNSDVFPYNS
+545 VGDNSDVFPYNP
-557 NETLDSDGDGVG
+557 NETLDSDADGVG

-605 DTDADGIGDN
+605 DSDADGIGDN

-642 DDPNEYVDSDGDG
+642 DDPNEHVDSDGDG

>member
-12 AILFLI
+12 VILFLI
-18 SIFSVIISNDELLEA
+18 SIFSVIISNDEPLES

-68 HNVSHKLP
+68 HNISHKLP

-128 CCNIWGQEV
+128 CCNIWEQEV

-215 SDSVIFYDGGTIL
+215 SDSVIFYDGGAIL

-286 EIPNGSHYPQVSSSS
+286 EIPNGSHYPQLSSSS

-349 DNADQFPL
+349 DNT
-357 NPNEIID
+357 
-364 SDGDGVGDNADQF
+364 DQF

-400 ENPYEQID
+400 ENPHEQID

-490 PYEQIDSDGD
+490 PHEQIDSDGD
-500 GIGDNSDVFP
+500 GVGDNSDVFP
-510 HDSNETLDSDADGLG
+510 HDSNETLDSDADGSG

-605 DTDADGIGDN
+605 DSDADEIGDN

-642 DDPNEYVDSDGDG
+642 DDPNEHVDSDGDG

>member
-12 AILFLI
+12 VILFLI
-18 SIFSVIISNDELLEA
+18 SIFSVIISNDDPLEA
-33 NLNSISNDTIQYT
+33 DLNSISNDTFQYT
-46 DNHTILEIGPSSRK
+46 DNHTTLEIGPSSRK

-68 HNVSHKLP
+68 HNVSNKLP

-83 YTSSGLGVSGFFDLI
+83 YTGSGLGVSGFFDLI
-98 DSVHENG
+98 DSIHENG

-215 SDSVIFYDGGTIL
+215 SDSVIFYDGGAIL

-286 EIPNGSHYPQVSSSS
+286 EIPNGSHYPQLSSSS
-301 DDDFPSTILDWG
+301 NDDFPSTILDWG

-336 PLETSDSDGDGVG
+336 PLETSDSDGDG
-349 DNADQFPL
+349 
-357 NPNEIID
+357 I
-364 SDGDGVGDNADQF
+364 
-377 PLNPNE
+377 
-383 IIDSD
+383 
-388 GDGVGDNSDIFP
+388 GDNSDVFP
-400 ENPYEQID
+400 YD
-408 SDGDGVGDNSDIFPN
+408 STEWLDADGDGIGDNSDDFPYDSTEWLDTDIDGIGDNSDIFPN

-430 TDSDGIGDNSDVF
+430 TDSDGIGDNSDEF
-443 PNDSTEWLDTDRDGV
+443 PNVSTEWLDTDRDGV

-500 GIGDNSDVFP
+500 SVGDNSDIFP
-510 HDSNETLDSDADGLG
+510 HDSNETLDSDGDGLG

-557 NETLDSDGDGVG
+557 NETFDSDGDGK
-569 DNSDVFP
+569 
-576 YNSNETLDSDGDGIG
+576 G

-605 DTDADGIGDN
+605 DTDGDGIGDN
-615 SDVFPFD
+615 YDIFPFD

-642 DDPNEYVDSDGDG
+642 DDPNEHVDSDGDG

-709 SLILYITT
+709 YLILYITT
-717 NSPSNNNLSNDLLF
+717 NSPSNNNLSKDLLF

>member
-12 AILFLI
+12 VILFLI
-18 SIFSVIISNDELLEA
+18 SIFSVIISNDEPLEA

-68 HNVSHKLP
+68 HNISHKLP

-215 SDSVIFYDGGTIL
+215 SDSVIFYDGGAIL

-286 EIPNGSHYPQVSSSS
+286 EIPNGSHYPQLSSSS

-364 SDGDGVGDNADQF
+364 SDGDGVGDN
-377 PLNPNE
+377 
-383 IIDSD
+383 
-388 GDGVGDNSDIFP
+388 SDIFP
-400 ENPYEQID
+400 ENPHEQID

-490 PYEQIDSDGD
+490 PHEQIDSDGD
-500 GIGDNSDVFP
+500 GVGDNSDVFP
-510 HDSNETLDSDADGLG
+510 HDSNETLDSDADGSG

-537 QIDSDGDG
+537 QIDSDTDG
-545 VGDNSDVFPYNS
+545 VGDNSDVFPYNP

-569 DNSDVFP
+569 DNLDIFP

-605 DTDADGIGDN
+605 DSDADGIGDN

-642 DDPNEYVDSDGDG
+642 DDPNEHVDSDGDG

-703 FIMLFL
+703 FILLFL

>member
-12 AILFLI
+12 VILFLI
-18 SIFSVIISNDELLEA
+18 SIFSVIISNDDPLEA
-33 NLNSISNDTIQYT
+33 DLNSISNDTFQYT
-46 DNHTILEIGPSSRK
+46 DNHTTLEIGPSSRK

-68 HNVSHKLP
+68 HNVSNKLP

-137 DDVSWLTSLINEAIT
+137 DDVSWLTSLINEVIT

-248 DLTYTEINQLDLI
+248 NLTYTEINQLDLI

-286 EIPNGSHYPQVSSSS
+286 EIPNGSHYPQLSSPSN
-301 DDDFPSTILDWG
+301 DDFPSTILDWG

-325 VRDNLDAFPNN
+325 VRDNLDVFPNN
-336 PLETSDSDGDGVG
+336 PLETSDFDGDG
-349 DNADQFPL
+349 
-357 NPNEIID
+357 I
-364 SDGDGVGDNADQF
+364 
-377 PLNPNE
+377 
-383 IIDSD
+383 
-388 GDGVGDNSDIFP
+388 GDNSDVFP
-400 ENPYEQID
+400 YD
-408 SDGDGVGDNSDIFPN
+408 STEWLDADGDGIGDNSDDFPYDSTEWLDTDIDGIGDNSDIFPN

-430 TDSDGIGDNSDVF
+430 TDSDGTGDNSDVF

-476 GDGVGDNSDIFPEN
+476 GDGVGDNSDTFPEN

-510 HDSNETLDSDADGLG
+510 HDYNETLDSCL
-525 DNSDIFPYNPYE
+525 
-537 QIDSDGDG
+537 
-545 VGDNSDVFPYNS
+545 
-557 NETLDSDGDGVG
+557 
-569 DNSDVFP
+569 
-576 YNSNETLDSDGDGIG
+576 
-591 DNSDIFP
+591 
-598 NDSTEWL
+598 
-605 DTDADGIGDN
+605 
-615 SDVFPFD
+615 
-622 SSEYLDFDNDGI
+622 
-634 GDNSDIFP
+634 
-642 DDPNEYVDSDGDG
+642 
-655 VGDNSDAFPNDSSE
+655 
-669 DSDTD
+669 
-674 GDGVGDN
+674 
-681 SDFYPGD
+681 
-688 STRSIEEKS
+688 
-697 NPLNII
+697 
-703 FIMLFL
+703 
-709 SLILYITT
+709 LYT
-717 NSPSNNNLSNDLLF
+717 SPSPRDLS
-731 TEEE
+731 TSRMPSSA

>member
-12 AILFLI
+12 VILFLI
-18 SIFSVIISNDELLEA
+18 SIFSVIISNDEPLEA

-46 DNHTILEIGPSSRK
+46 DNHTILEIGPTSRK

-98 DSVHENG
+98 DSIHENG

-215 SDSVIFYDGGTIL
+215 SDSVIFYEGGAIL

-286 EIPNGSHYPQVSSSS
+286 EIPNGSHYPQLSSSS

-336 PLETSDSDGDGVG
+336 PLETS
-349 DNADQFPL
+349 
-357 NPNEIID
+357 D

-430 TDSDGIGDNSDVF
+430 TDSDGIGDNSDIF

-500 GIGDNSDVFP
+500 GVGDNSDVFP

-557 NETLDSDGDGVG
+557 NETLDSDGDG
-569 DNSDVFP
+569 
-576 YNSNETLDSDGDGIG
+576 IG

-598 NDSTEWL
+598 NDSTESL
-605 DTDADGIGDN
+605 DTDGDGIGDN

-622 SSEYLDFDNDGI
+622 SSEYLDFDNDGV

-642 DDPNEYVDSDGDG
+642 DDPNEHVDSDGDG
-655 VGDNSDAFPNDSSE
+655 VGDNSDAFPYDSSE

-688 STRSIEEKS
+688 STRSVEEKS

-703 FIMLFL
+703 FIMLFI
-709 SLILYITT
+709 SLILYFST
-717 NSPSNNNLSNDLLF
+717 NSPSNNTLSKDLLSA
-731 TEEE
+731 EEE

>member
-12 AILFLI
+12 VILFLI
-18 SIFSVIISNDELLEA
+18 SIFSVIISNDEPLEE

-152 YHGADPEGIIIV
+152 YHGADPEGIIV
-164 GYSNGGFMAHRMAC
+164 LGYSNGGFMAHRMAC

-215 SDSVIFYDGGTIL
+215 SDSVILYDGGAIL
-228 GDNYP
+228 GNNYP

-248 DLTYTEINQLDLI
+248 DLIYTETNQLDLI

-286 EIPNGSHYPQVSSSS
+286 EIPNGSHYPQLSSSS
-301 DDDFPSTILDWG
+301 NDDFPSTILDWG

-336 PLETSDSDGDGVG
+336 PLETSDSDGDRIG
-349 DNADQFPL
+349 DNSDVFP
-357 NPNEIID
+357 ND
-364 SDGDGVGDNADQF
+364 STEWLDADGDGIGDNSDDF
-377 PLNPNE
+377 PHDSTEWLDTD
-383 IIDSD
+383 ID
-388 GDGVGDNSDIFP
+388 GIGDNSDIFP
-400 ENPYEQID
+400 Y
-408 SDGDGVGDNSDIFPN
+408 

-490 PYEQIDSDGD
+490 SYEQIDSDGD

-510 HDSNETLDSDADGLG
+510 HDSNETLDSDGDGVG

-537 QIDSDGDG
+537 QIDSDSDG
-545 VGDNSDVFPYNS
+545 VGDNSDIFPNNS

-576 YNSNETLDSDGDGIG
+576 YNSNETLDSDGDGKG
-591 DNSDIFP
+591 DNFDIFP

-605 DTDADGIGDN
+605 DTDGDGIGDN
-615 SDVFPFD
+615 SDVFPLD

-642 DDPNEYVDSDGDG
+642 DDPNEHVDSDGDG
-655 VGDNSDAFPNDSSE
+655 IGDNSDVFPNDSSE

-703 FIMLFL
+703 FLMLFL

>member
-12 AILFLI
+12 VILFLI
-18 SIFSVIISNDELLEA
+18 SIFSVIISNDEPLEA

-215 SDSVIFYDGGTIL
+215 SDSVIFYDGGAIL

-286 EIPNGSHYPQVSSSS
+286 EIPNGSHYPQLSSSS

-325 VRDNLDAFPNN
+325 VRDNLDVFPNN

-349 DNADQFPL
+349 DNT
-357 NPNEIID
+357 
-364 SDGDGVGDNADQF
+364 DQF

-400 ENPYEQID
+400 ENPHEQID

-510 HDSNETLDSDADGLG
+510 QDSNETLDSDADGSG

-537 QIDSDGDG
+537 QIDSDADG
-545 VGDNSDVFPYNS
+545 VGDNSDVFPYNP
-557 NETLDSDGDGVG
+557 NETLDSDADGVG

-642 DDPNEYVDSDGDG
+642 DDPNEHVDSDGDG

-717 NSPSNNNLSNDLLF
+717 NSPSNNNLSNDLHF